1 MQTLGS
7 NTNDIVVIVIITGA
21 AAVPTILLPNCS
33 LLSGP
38 IQGHPAQTPGLGGC
52 PSQCPL
58 GQAKEI
64 QEGNIPGLFLSL
76 SCTTFGSVYCKNLH
90 ERELDNAYN
99 IVNATHTPLDFEIFT
114 MYPVDMFSCAYKV
127 CMRKRTAV
135 LFKTAIDWK
144 QSKQLN
150 KL

>member
-1 MQTLGS
+1 MQMLGS
-7 NTNDIVVIVIITGA
+7 NSNEIVVIVIVTGA
-21 AAVPTILLPNCS
+21 AAVPTTWLPNCS

-52 PSQCPL
+52 PSQSPL
-58 GQAKEI
+58 SQAKEI
-64 QEGNIPGLFLSL
+64 QEGNIPRLLSL
-76 SCTTFGSVYCKNLH
+76 SCTIFGSVYCKNLH

-99 IVNATHTPLDFEIFT
+99 IVNAMHTPLDSEMFT
-114 MYPVDMFSCAYKV
+114 IYPVDLLSCAYKV
-127 CMRKRTAV
+127 CMRKCTAV

-144 QSKQLN
+144 QPKQLN